1 MKKIFN
7 MSENINILTYS
18 SLYPNKTNPRH
29 GIFVEQR
36 LRHLVNSGKIRSIV
50 VSPVPWFP
58 LAALF
63 SSRYA
68 EYKKIPEQD
77 TRYGIDILYPRFPNI
92 PFIGMSIAP
101 FIMALFTYRQISGLL
116 KSGYNFDVIDA
127 HYFYPDGV
135 ASVIIGKLTKKPV
148 VITARGSDINLI
160 SRYLIPGNLIR
171 WAAGKTK
178 KIISVSQALKNSIER
193 LGVNG
198 DKVKV
203 LRNGVDTELFS
214 FLQDREK
221 IRERL
226 GISGSVMLSVGNLV
240 PLKGHDLAIKTL
252 TILTE
257 FSLYIIGDG
266 PELNNLKK
274 LSRMLDVEKRVHF
287 KKPVSQEALRDYY
300 GAADVLVLASSRE
313 GWANVLLESM
323 ACGTPVVATNVG
335 GNSEIVRS
343 KTAGVIISQRTPEDI
358 IAGINEVMSNKC
370 SREETRVYAEDFS
383 WDETT
388 AGQIEIF
395 SYIKQESSR

>member
-1 MKKIFN
+1 
-7 MSENINILTYS
+7 
-18 SLYPNKTNPRH
+18 
-29 GIFVEQR
+29 
-36 LRHLVNSGKIRSIV
+36 
-50 VSPVPWFP
+50 
-58 LAALF
+58 
-63 SSRYA
+63 
-68 EYKKIPEQD
+68 
-77 TRYGIDILYPRFPNI
+77 
-92 PFIGMSIAP
+92 
-101 FIMALFTYRQISGLL
+101 
-116 KSGYNFDVIDA
+116 
-127 HYFYPDGV
+127 
-135 ASVIIGKLTKKPV
+135 GKLTKKPV